1 MGISLFFLILLNLFA
16 EEKVSTQGITD
27 KEIVF
32 GQSAALTGISKNLG
46 LGMRA
51 GLVSAFEE
59 ANRLGGVHGR
69 SLRLITKD
77 DGYESEAAVNAVHRL
92 INEDK
97 VFSLVGGVGTPTS
110 KAVVPI
116 VAKTPLLFIGP
127 FTGASFLRSS
137 YLDTVINVRA
147 AYSQETRE
155 MVIRLKK
162 DLKINRIGVLFQNDS
177 YGLDGLHGVK
187 KAVESIKGIRIVSQG
202 SYTRNT
208 TAVKT
213 ALLDIKKGN
222 PQAIII
228 IGAYSPAAHF
238 IKWAEKI
245 GMGSVV
251 FLSVSFVGTSSLASE
266 LKRAKARIY
275 ITQVVPF
282 PKNTRIPLIRNYQ
295 DALKATKND
304 VHIGFVSLE
313 GYIVGRLVI
322 EALKRTGREL
332 THATFRKAFK
342 QTSNNK
348 FDIDGFTLIFNSLK
362 DNQGSNRVFLTRIQ
376 RNKIIPAKTLDRL
389 PL

>member
-1 MGISLFFLILLNLFA
+1 MSLFFLILLNLYA
-16 EEKVSTQGITD
+16 EEEKTQGVTD
-27 KEIVF
+27 KEVIF
-32 GQSAALTGISKNLG
+32 GQSAALTGISKDLG

-69 SLRLITKD
+69 KLRLITKD
-77 DGYESEAAVNAVHRL
+77 DGYESEAAVNAVHGL
-92 INEDK
+92 INKDK

-127 FTGASFLRSS
+127 FTGASFLRNS

-162 DLKINRIGVLFQNDS
+162 DLNITRIGVLFQNDS
-177 YGLDGLHGVK
+177 YGLDGLNGVQ
-187 KAVESIKGIRIVSQG
+187 KAVKSIKGIKIVSQG

-228 IGAYSPAAHF
+228 IGAYSPAANF

-251 FLSVSFVGTSSLASE
+251 FLSVVLCRNIVSGFRTQKSKGENLCHPSSSFSQKYQNSS
-266 LKRAKARIY
+266 
-275 ITQVVPF
+275 
-282 PKNTRIPLIRNYQ
+282 
-295 DALKATKND
+295 
-304 VHIGFVSLE
+304 H
-313 GYIVGRLVI
+313 
-322 EALKRTGREL
+322 
-332 THATFRKAFK
+332 
-342 QTSNNK
+342 
-348 FDIDGFTLIFNSLK
+348 
-362 DNQGSNRVFLTRIQ
+362 
-376 RNKIIPAKTLDRL
+376 
-389 PL
+389 

>member
-1 MGISLFFLILLNLFA
+1 MFLFFLVFLNLYA
-16 EEKVSTQGITD
+16 EEKTQGVTD
-27 KEIVF
+27 KEVFF
-32 GQSAALTGISKNLG
+32 GQSAALTGISKDLG

-51 GLVSAFEE
+51 GLISAFEE

-69 SLRLITKD
+69 KLRLITKD
-77 DGYESEAAVNAVHRL
+77 DGYESEAAVNAVHGL

-127 FTGASFLRSS
+127 FTGASFLRTS

-162 DLKINRIGVLFQNDS
+162 DLNINRVGVLFQNDS
-177 YGLDGLHGVK
+177 YGLDGLNGVQ
-187 KAVESIKGIRIVSQG
+187 KAVESIKGIKIVSQG

-266 LKRAKARIY
+266 LKKANARIY
-275 ITQVVPF
+275 VTQVVPF
-282 PKNTRIPLIRNYQ
+282 PQNTKIPLIKNYQ
-295 DALKATKND
+295 KALKATRND
-304 VHIGFVSLE
+304 IHIGFVSLE

-322 EALKRTGREL
+322 EALKRTGRNL
-332 THATFRKAFK
+332 THTTFRKTFK
-342 QTSNNK
+342 QATNNE
-348 FDIDGFTLIFNSLK
+348 FDIDGLTLIFNSLK

-376 RNKIIPAKTLDRL
+376 HNRIIPAKTLTRL
-389 PL
+389 RL

>member
-1 MGISLFFLILLNLFA
+1 MFLFFLVFLNLYA
-16 EEKVSTQGITD
+16 EEKTQGVTD
-27 KEIVF
+27 KEVLF
-32 GQSAALTGISKNLG
+32 GQSAALTGISKDLG

-69 SLRLITKD
+69 KLRLITKD
-77 DGYESEAAVNAVHRL
+77 DGYESEAAVNAVHGL

-127 FTGASFLRSS
+127 FTGASFLRTS

-162 DLKINRIGVLFQNDS
+162 DLNINRVGVLFQNDS
-177 YGLDGLHGVK
+177 YGLDGLNGVQ
-187 KAVESIKGIRIVSQG
+187 KAVESIKGIKIVSQG

-266 LKRAKARIY
+266 LKKANARIY
-275 ITQVVPF
+275 VTQVVPF
-282 PKNTRIPLIRNYQ
+282 PQNTKIPLIKNYQ
-295 DALKATKND
+295 KALKATRND
-304 VHIGFVSLE
+304 IHIGFVSLE

-322 EALKRTGREL
+322 EALKRTGRNL
-332 THATFRKAFK
+332 THTTFRKVFK
-342 QTSNNK
+342 QPTNNE
-348 FDIDGFTLIFNSLK
+348 FDIDGLTLIFNSLK
-362 DNQGSNRVFLTRIQ
+362 DNQGSNRVFLTRI
-376 RNKIIPAKTLDRL
+376 RHNRIIPTKILTRL
-389 PL
+389 RL